1 MQQPEARASL
11 DERLA
16 RALVPFLDTATSPLL
31 LAVSGGTDST
41 ALMHA
46 ARSGGARVH
55 VATVDHALRAGSAEE
70 AVAVGRLAAELGL
83 GHTILTWDAPRRA
96 SGVQAAAREARY
108 RLLAGH
114 AARIG
119 AGLVLTAHTL
129 DDQAETVLMR
139 LIAGSGP
146 SGLAGMRRERALAP
160 NIRLARPF
168 LDIPKVDLVAY
179 CEAHRLPFLRDPS
192 NADVRFARARLRTL
206 LPLLA
211 EEGLNA
217 ARLGR
222 LAVRAA
228 RDDAAL
234 GQCADAVLSEIAGG
248 DEETLRLDGHRLRR
262 EPEAIV
268 LRVIDAALDRVAPD
282 QETAV
287 PKRLERLESLV
298 LDALLPALAEGR
310 ALRRT
315 LRGTLIEADDK
326 GIIRLTAAPPRR
338 AGGIRR

>member
-1 MQQPEARASL
+1 MQESEARASL

-31 LAVSGGTDST
+31 LAVSGGPDST

-55 VATVDHALRAGSAEE
+55 VATVDHALRAGSCEE
-70 AVAVGRLAAELGL
+70 AAGVGRLAADLGL
-83 GHTILTWDAPRRA
+83 VHTILTWDTPRRD
-96 SGVQAAAREARY
+96 SGIQAAAREARY
-108 RLLAGH
+108 RLLKDH

-119 AGLVLTAHTL
+119 AAHVLTAHTL

-192 NADVRFARARLRTL
+192 NADARFTRARLRTL

-211 EEGLNA
+211 GEGLNA

-234 GQCADAVLSEIAGG
+234 GQRALAVLSEIAGR
-248 DEETLRLDGHRLRR
+248 EEGTLRLDGHRLRR

-268 LRVIDAALDRVAPD
+268 MRVLDAALDRVVPD
-282 QETAV
+282 HGSTV
-287 PKRLERLESLV
+287 PKRLERLEALV
-298 LDALLPALAEGR
+298 LEALLPALAEGR

-315 LRGTLIEADDK
+315 LRGTLIEADDE
-326 GIIRLTAAPPRR
+326 GMIRLAAAPPRR
-338 AGGIRR
+338 AGGVGR

>member
-1 MQQPEARASL
+1 MSEAPVPL

-16 RALVPFLDTATSPLL
+16 RALAPLLDGATSPLL
-31 LAVSGGTDST
+31 LAVSGGPDST

-70 AVAVGRLAAELGL
+70 AAGVGRLASEFGL
-83 GHTILTWDAPRRA
+83 VHTVLTWQAPRRD
-96 SGVQAAAREARY
+96 SGIQAAARRARY
-108 RLLAGH
+108 RLLSDH

-139 LIAGSGP
+139 LIAGSAP
-146 SGLAGMRRERALAP
+146 SGLAGMRGDRPLTPE
-160 NIRLARPF
+160 IRLARPF
-168 LDIPKVDLVAY
+168 LGIPKSDLVAY
-179 CEAHRLPFLRDPS
+179 CEAHGLPFLRDPS
-192 NADVRFARARLRTL
+192 NADERFARARLRNL

-211 EEGLNA
+211 QEGLTA

-234 GQCADAVLSEIAGG
+234 RQCAETVLSQVARNGI
-248 DEETLRLDGHRLRR
+248 DELRLDGHRLSR

-268 LRVIDAALDRVAPD
+268 MRVLDAALDRIAPD
-282 QETAV
+282 HEAPV
-287 PKRLERLESLV
+287 PKRLERLETLV
-298 LDALLPALAEGR
+298 LEGLLPALNEGR
-310 ALRRT
+310 VLRRT
-315 LRGTLIEADDK
+315 LRGVLIEVDRQ
-326 GIIRLTAAPPRR
+326 GSIRLAAAPPRR
-338 AGGIRR
+338 AIRERR